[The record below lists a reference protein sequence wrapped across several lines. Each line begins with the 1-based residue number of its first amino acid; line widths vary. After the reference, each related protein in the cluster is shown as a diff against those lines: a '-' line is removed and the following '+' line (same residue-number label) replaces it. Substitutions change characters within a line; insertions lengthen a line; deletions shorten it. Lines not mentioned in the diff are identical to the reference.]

1 MHSLRAVLFSS
12 KLVICMKRTSIQQLK
27 KDFTVFPFPGLGKND
42 LVDFEFEIYDTKL
55 KKAKATIAQTPEVV
69 RNYKKIISTGKEH
82 NESFAKLEDS
92 FGSLKKSLNEIKAA
106 VSNRYSENKL
116 QGLLVG
122 LFVTLILTLFTPF
135 LIIGVF
141 AVFSYLAFIGVV
153 SFIKKSLDLKNTL
166 GHVSAVSGNRIFT
179 NNKGTDREER
189 TISHEHCHLMQFNN
203 SKLVNLVYDT
213 NLNLEKLVLDNSPTN
228 HERYLFSK
236 IELEVRVHE
245 FVRTVY
251 YKNGKIPTSLDE
263 FYNESYSF
271 VRKEF
276 APEALGSDLTT
287 CSHTISLSA
296 HKYLVKLNKDKIS
309 ENELLQLWDGIEREL
324 TGKFICELLF
334 ICYVN
339 LVRYYGYIDLS
350 KKLGSEIMGPNLYN
364 FTYESNR

>member
-1 MHSLRAVLFSS
+1 MHSPRAVLFSYTTTFR
-12 KLVICMKRTSIQQLK
+12 MKRTSIQQLK
-27 KDFTVFPFPGLGKND
+27 KDFTVFPFPGLGKNS

-55 KKAKATIAQTPEVV
+55 KKAKATIAQIPEVV
-69 RNYKKIISTGKEH
+69 KNYKKIISTGKEH

-92 FGSLKKSLNEIKAA
+92 LGSLKKSLNEIKAA
-106 VSNRYSENKL
+106 VSNRYSENKF

-122 LFVTLILTLFTPF
+122 LFVTLILALFAPF

-141 AVFSYLAFIGVV
+141 VVFSYLAFMGVV

-166 GHVSAVSGNRIFT
+166 GHVSVVSGNRIFII
-179 NNKGTDREER
+179 NKGTDREER

-203 SKLVNLVYDT
+203 SELANLVYDT
-213 NLNLEKLVLDNSPTN
+213 NLNLSKLLLNNSPTD

-245 FVRTVY
+245 FIRTVY
-251 YKNGKIPTSLDE
+251 YKNGEIPTSRDD
-263 FYNESYSF
+263 FYHEAYSF
-271 VRKEF
+271 IRKEF
-276 APEALGSDLTT
+276 APDALGSDLIA

-296 HKYLVKLNKDKIS
+296 HDYLHKLNTNQIS
-309 ENELLQLWDGIEREL
+309 ESELLNLWGQKEKEL
-324 TGKFICELLF
+324 TDKYICELLF
-334 ICYVN
+334 ICYIN

-364 FTYESNR
+364 FTYESNL